1 MGDTY
6 MKIIIIGI
14 GKIGYGLAQSLS
26 YQGYDITVIDKN
38 STVIGK
44 VESTLDVMPIKGD
57 AFSMDTLLTA
67 GCKDADFVITTTG
80 KDEMNM
86 LCCLMAKQLGAKY
99 TIACIREPKH
109 AKEFLLTKT
118 ALGIDLIMNPSETL
132 ANEIA
137 HLVTLPGV
145 IKLHDFAKGLVRM
158 AGFVVKENMPIVGM
172 SLKSI
177 VSLYNLPISIGA
189 ISRNH
194 QLIIPNEDFCLKSED
209 IIFIFGKPH
218 DVYDF
223 AKVFLPLPCKM
234 QHFITVGGS
243 KITYYLVPLLEEI
256 GIRVK
261 IIEKN
266 PIRCKELTDAL
277 PNSLIING
285 NGTDG
290 ILLHGEQLQK
300 ADGFIALTDCDED
313 NIISSIIAQQ
323 ASVKYIITK
332 TSKNL
337 CPIHTIPLGLE
348 IMLQPQEVLI
358 NPILKCI
365 GSPSLENLY
374 YILGDHGEI
383 SEWFVTK
390 EDKVIAI
397 PISKLHLIPDVRI
410 AIIVKGNTV
419 VIPTGNDCIEAGDH
433 VILIA
438 KNHIHNFNDIVTSA
452 GGVASEF
459 KNHIK
464 KLRNVIS
471 M

>member
-1 MGDTY
+1 MGGITL
-6 MKIIIIGI
+6 KIIGSTLILLASL
-14 GKIGYGLAQSLS
+14 GLA
-26 YQGYDITVIDKN
+26 VC
-38 STVIGK
+38 
-44 VESTLDVMPIKGD
+44 IKKEMKEHLKCLFELRNLLYEIFWEMK
-57 AFSMDTLLTA
+57 FSMQPVEMVLLYQIET
-67 GCKDADFVITTTG
+67 
-80 KDEMNM
+80 N
-86 LCCLMAKQLGAKY
+86 Y
-99 TIACIREPKH
+99 PCI
-109 AKEFLLTKT
+109 KEILT
-118 ALGIDLIMNPSETL
+118 
-132 ANEIA
+132 EI
-137 HLVTLPGV
+137 
-145 IKLHDFAKGLVRM
+145 
-158 AGFVVKENMPIVGM
+158 
-172 SLKSI
+172 
-177 VSLYNLPISIGA
+177 
-189 ISRNH
+189 
-194 QLIIPNEDFCLKSED
+194 
-209 IIFIFGKPH
+209 
-218 DVYDF
+218 
-223 AKVFLPLPCKM
+223 
-234 QHFITVGGS
+234 
-243 KITYYLVPLLEEI
+243 
-256 GIRVK
+256 
-261 IIEKN
+261 
-266 PIRCKELTDAL
+266 
-277 PNSLIING
+277 
-285 NGTDG
+285 
-290 ILLHGEQLQK
+290 
-300 ADGFIALTDCDED
+300 
-313 NIISSIIAQQ
+313 
-323 ASVKYIITK
+323 SVKYIITK